1 MKAALILWLAAHV
14 DTHRVDQRVAYLKQA
29 LQAVRETPPDLLERA
44 SEYARVLDRGAC
56 SSSAMR
62 LKVECLMTAAQRY
75 CRNKKAADARRCPI
89 YMDVAVS
96 NVLADRQLV
105 STDRRYELM
114 RRYRDPRRE
123 LAREVQQVQGALAVD
138 FRLRMGEVKADD
150 DDRLAKNIDRYCV
163 LTADTTSL
171 AWQACA
177 SSLVWFIATRQQP
190 VRNG

>member
-1 MKAALILWLAAHV
+1 MKAALILLLAVNA
-14 DTHRVDQRVAYLKQA
+14 DNTHRVDQRVAYLKQA
-29 LQAVRETPPDLLERA
+29 LQAVRETPPDMLDRA

-56 SSSAMR
+56 SSSVMR

-75 CRNKKAADARRCPI
+75 CRNKKAADARRCPV
-89 YMDVAVS
+89 YMDLAVS

-114 RRYRDPRRE
+114 RRFRDPRRE
-123 LAREVQQVQGALAVD
+123 LAREVRQVQGALVVD
-138 FRLRMGEVKADD
+138 FRLRMGDVADSND
-150 DDRLAKNIDRYCV
+150 DLMAKNIDRYCV

-177 SSLVWFIATRQQP
+177 SSLVWFIGTRQP